1 MYGVKEEEKKEH
13 DRGRTRRHVRIHG
26 VDGVLCGGGG
36 EWKLKRYT
44 LH

>member
-26 VDGVLCGGGG
+26 VDGVL
-36 EWKLKRYT
+36 WRRRRKDYR
-44 LH
+44 